1 MKKGKMR
8 AFRNSFDDYFDHP
21 HTEFPLCARVFY
33 QIVAC
38 FLYYLF
44 RLYFPSKFE
53 GMKPVIKDLKGR
65 EKGTVLVMNH
75 VSMVEPIIATLLF
88 WRHGMY
94 LRAIFKKE
102 FLKNNFLRWVFT
114 RVGGIPVE
122 RGTADIKA
130 VRRGARALLAGESI
144 IIFPEGTRIRHK
156 DQQVQIHGG
165 FALLAQLA
173 KTDVLPMA
181 VIGVKRI
188 SPEGAKIK
196 FPRPHRVFYKTDG
209 PLTFDSLGLPGRK
222 EQLEVMEKVAM
233 DQVYKLREK
242 LWEEHPHV
250 E

>member
-1 MKKGKMR
+1 MKKMR

-21 HTEFPLCARVFY
+21 HTEFPIFARVFY
-33 QIVAC
+33 QVVAC
-38 FLYYLF
+38 FLYCLF
-44 RLYFPSKFE
+44 KFYFPTKFV
-53 GMKPVIKDLKGR
+53 GMKPVFKELKGR

-75 VSMVEPIIATLLF
+75 VSMVEPIIVTLLF

-102 FLKNNFLRWVFT
+102 FLKNNFMRWVFT
-114 RVGGIPVE
+114 RVGGIPVD

-130 VRRGARALLAGESI
+130 VRRAARALQAGESI
-144 IIFPEGTRIRHK
+144 IIFPEGTRIRNK
-156 DQQVQIHGG
+156 DQEAKIHGG

-196 FPRPHRVFYKTDG
+196 FPRPHRVFYKTVG
-209 PLTFDSLGLPGRK
+209 LLTFESLGDFDKK
-222 EQLEVMEKVAM
+222 EQLEVMEKAAM
-233 DQVYKLREK
+233 DTVYKLREE
-242 LWEEHPHV
+242 LWEEYPNV